1 MYKLLAS
8 ISLCLLLL
16 SAAMPVYGEVQ
27 SARALE
33 IQAAFLVKFSS
44 YVKWPNSAFSTPEAP
59 IVIGI
64 FGRDPF
70 GSIIDQI
77 ARSYTTNGRRV
88 EVRRCSDPVSLC
100 NSHIVFV
107 APTATAQMKEII
119 AALSGRSVLLVGN
132 SPRFLAR
139 GGMINF
145 VTVGEKIRFD
155 ISKTNSDR
163 AGLEISSKLLK
174 VAHAVH

>member
-1 MYKLLAS
+1 MVKLFVS
-8 ISLCLLLL
+8 ISLCLLLQVTVIP
-16 SAAMPVYGEVQ
+16 AYGEVQ

-44 YVKWPNSAFSTPEAP
+44 YVKWPAGTFSSSDSPV
-59 IVIGI
+59 VIGI

-70 GSIIDQI
+70 GSIIDKI

-88 EVRRCSDPVSLC
+88 EIRRCTDIVLLC
-100 NSHIVFV
+100 TCNIVFITPS
-107 APTATAQMKEII
+107 AMGEMDKILTAV
-119 AALSGRSVLLVGN
+119 SGQSILLVGD
-132 SPRFLAR
+132 SSGFLDN
-139 GGMINF
+139 GGMMNF
-145 VTVGEKIRFD
+145 VMVRKKIRFD

-174 VAHAVH
+174 VAHALR

>member
-1 MYKLLAS
+1 MVKLFLS
-8 ISLCLLLL
+8 ISLCLLLQVI
-16 SAAMPVYGEVQ
+16 AIPAHGEVH

-44 YVKWPNSAFSTPEAP
+44 YVKWPKGTFSTPESP

-70 GSIIDQI
+70 GSTIDKI
-77 ARSYTTNGRRV
+77 ARSYTANGRHV
-88 EVRRCSDPVSLC
+88 EIRRCHDLASLC
-100 NSHIVFV
+100 TSHIVFV
-107 APTATAQMKEII
+107 APAARVQMKEIMV
-119 AALSGRSVLLVGN
+119 ALSGRPVLFVGN
-132 SPRFLAR
+132 YPEFLDR

-145 VTVGEKIRFD
+145 VMVGKKIRFD

-163 AGLEISSKLLK
+163 SGLEISSKLFK
-174 VAHAVH
+174 VAHAIK